1 MARYKLLKMTD
12 IKIDSIIRSKR
23 RSIGLEIARDAR
35 LIVRAPKHVSLG
47 LIEDVVYK
55 KRSWIVK
62 KQGLVRKRIDAI
74 APKEF
79 VQGENF
85 LYLGREYQLTI
96 INEKEI
102 PFIFKD
108 DRFQLS
114 IHHLH
119 DIRNLFLNWYRNE
132 ARRVIEERVR
142 RYSSLSLLQ
151 YNRISI
157 TGAQRQWGS
166 CGAHGSLN
174 YTWRLI
180 MAPLTVIDYV
190 VVHELAHIEEK
201 NHSRRFWN
209 KVYKILPDYKARRS
223 WLRENGHALTI

>member
-1 MARYKLLKMTD
+1 MQKMTA

-35 LIVRAPKHVSLG
+35 LIVRAPKHVSLS

-55 KRSWIVK
+55 KRTWIVK
-62 KQGLVRKRIDAI
+62 KQCLVRKRLDAI
-74 APKEF
+74 TPKEF
-79 VQGENF
+79 VQGEKF
-85 LYLGREYQLTI
+85 LYLGNEYQLTI
-96 INEKEI
+96 INDKDV
-102 PFIFKD
+102 PFIFRD

-119 DIRNLFLNWYRNE
+119 DVRNLFLNWYRNE
-132 ARRVIEERVR
+132 ARWVIEERVR
-142 RYSSLSLLQ
+142 LYSSLSLLQ
-151 YNRISI
+151 YNRINI

-190 VVHELAHIEEK
+190 VVHELVHIKER
-201 NHSRRFWN
+201 NHSQRFWS
-209 KVYKILPDYKARRS
+209 KVSETVPDYRDRRD
-223 WLRENGHALTI
+223 WLKTNGYTLTI